1 MYCNNCGTN
10 IGDLKFCPSCGTEA
24 YGQTDNKNA
33 ERILED
39 LTLNDVHFYEG
50 HSFSYKDDGAIFNY
64 INAGS
69 NFITDKHSKFFKKL
83 PIVFVVSVLFFILMV
98 LLISF
103 GIIPEFFIPVF
114 IISAF
119 ILFQVF
125 FVLLIYHVIV
135 SFMNRELLTI
145 SVTPNEV
152 NVYNNKN
159 EIFLH
164 LSKDDIYQFYFIKRA
179 ISTNSSSS
187 SSSTIKYLYKLYIK
201 TVKDVLIGKDK
212 NKSTNK
218 IDLGIQMSHP
228 KEVRFLEQEFEKILG
243 IADKP
248 VEDEFEYT
256 KKQYTTIKNN
266 LNGKEL
272 PKPEF
277 TKNITI
283 LQDDDRAFFLKREF
297 NFILFK
303 KISNFL
309 IDGKTLKI
317 SDSSLIGKDPNKEK
331 SVNIESNSCAVSE
344 EQERDGKTMYYYQN
358 KDNGFSS
365 YGFSTSGDPAFI
377 RIYCVKFYPNIN
389 NRFEYIV
396 LMHSLTFEEA
406 EYMSYRINRILEKNR

>member
-1 MYCNNCGTN
+1 MN
-10 IGDLKFCPSCGTEA
+10 
-24 YGQTDNKNA
+24 
-33 ERILED
+33 
-39 LTLNDVHFYEG
+39 
-50 HSFSYKDDGAIFNY
+50 SF
-64 INAGS
+64 
-69 NFITDKHSKFFKKL
+69 
-83 PIVFVVSVLFFILMV
+83 IVPAFFIF
-98 LLISF
+98 SF
-103 GIIPEFFIPVF
+103 AFSQIFFIV
-114 IISAF
+114 
-119 ILFQVF
+119 
-125 FVLLIYHVIV
+125 LIYHIII
-135 SFMNRELLTI
+135 SFMNKELLTI

-159 EIFLH
+159 ENFVH
-164 LSKDDIYQFYFIKRA
+164 LSKNDIYQFYFVKKAYVTR
-179 ISTNSSSS
+179 SRS
-187 SSSTIKYLYKLYIK
+187 SSSTIKYFYKLYIK
-201 TVKDVLIGKDK
+201 TVNDVLIGKDK

-218 IDLGIQMSHP
+218 IDLGIQMSNP
-228 KEVRFLEQEFEKILG
+228 NEVRFLEQEFEKILE
-243 IADKP
+243 IPDQP
-248 VEDEFEYT
+248 VEDEFEFT

-309 IDGKTLKI
+309 IDGKTLRI
-317 SDSSLIGKDPNKEK
+317 SDSSLIGKNPSKEQL
-331 SVNIESNSCAVSE
+331 VNIESNSCTAVE

-358 KDNGFSS
+358 KEKGFYSS
-365 YGFSTSGDPAFI
+365 GFSTSGDPAFI

-389 NRFEYIV
+389 NRFKYIL